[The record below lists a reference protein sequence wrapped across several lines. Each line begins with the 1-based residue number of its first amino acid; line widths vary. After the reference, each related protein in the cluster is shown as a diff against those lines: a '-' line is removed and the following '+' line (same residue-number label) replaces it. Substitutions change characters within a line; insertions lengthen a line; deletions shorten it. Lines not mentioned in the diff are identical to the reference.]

1 MALGKGLGS
10 LIPNKPKMDSG
21 REIPLSSI
29 KATSQQ
35 PRKQFDETALKELAD
50 SIRIHGIVQPVL
62 VAEQINGL
70 YELVA
75 GERRVRAAKMA
86 GLVAVPAVVRELKDQ
101 QKLELA
107 LIENIQRENLNP
119 LEEAYAFERL
129 VNEFKL
135 SPADV
140 SKRVGKA
147 LSTVSNT
154 IRLLKLPQPVQK
166 ALTDGSLSMGKARA
180 LLGLKDEHAILGA
193 FASMQGRKVSVRD
206 VERSILERKTK
217 THGTINR
224 DPVLFSYEETVR
236 KALGT
241 KVTITEK
248 KGKGKII
255 LEYFSKD
262 ELKRLV
268 GQLRK
273 TAE

>member
-1 MALGKGLGS
+1 M
-10 LIPNKPKMDSG
+10 
-21 REIPLSSI
+21 
-29 KATSQQ
+29 
-35 PRKQFDETALKELAD
+35 
-50 SIRIHGIVQPVL
+50 
-62 VAEQINGL
+62 
-70 YELVA
+70 
-75 GERRVRAAKMA
+75 
-86 GLVAVPAVVRELKDQ
+86 PAVVRELKDQ

-180 LLGLKDEHAILGA
+180 LLGLKDEHAILEA